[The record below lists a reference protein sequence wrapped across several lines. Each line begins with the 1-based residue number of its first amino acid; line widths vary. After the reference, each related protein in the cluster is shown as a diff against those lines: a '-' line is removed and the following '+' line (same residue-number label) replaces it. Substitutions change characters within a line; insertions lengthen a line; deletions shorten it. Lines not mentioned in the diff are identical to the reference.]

1 MNTTEINGLLPM
13 DDYPAYTTLS
23 DGTVVKYYDVDGTTR
38 DAVICD
44 LESITFIHFD
54 SAYDLEKNK
63 MGPREARFSVTS
75 EGGGI
80 DWTQVFALIDSL
92 WMDPDLVEE
101 DPDAFQDMVLDAF
114 EGMGQLT
121 EY

>member
-13 DDYPAYTTLS
+13 ADYPAYTTLS

-38 DAVICD
+38 DAVILGSRVD
-44 LESITFIHFD
+44 HIHTLRFCLRSREEQD
-54 SAYDLEKNK
+54 
-63 MGPREARFSVTS
+63 GPREARFSVTS
-75 EGGGI
+75 EDGGI

-92 WMDPDLVEE
+92 WMDPGLVEE

-114 EGMGQLT
+114 EGIGQLT

>member
-13 DDYPAYTTLS
+13 ADYPAYTTLS

-38 DAVICD
+38 DAVIWD
-44 LESITFIHFD
+44 PESITFIHFD

-75 EGGGI
+75 EDGGI

-92 WMDPDLVEE
+92 WMDPDLAEE
-101 DPDAFQDMVLDAF
+101 DPDTFQDMVLDAF